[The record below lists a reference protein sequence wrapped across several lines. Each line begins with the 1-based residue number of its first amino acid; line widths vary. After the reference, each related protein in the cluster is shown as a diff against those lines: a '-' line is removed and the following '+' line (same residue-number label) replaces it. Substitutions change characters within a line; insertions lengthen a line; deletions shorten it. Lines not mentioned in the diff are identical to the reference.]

1 MSYIILEFPDSYPVD
16 KSVQNVKDAVDEV
29 MPELPQDADQPQVIQ
44 FTLDEF
50 PVMNVNIVS
59 KSATDRELLNHCEKL
74 TRRNRKI
81 TWNS

>member
-16 KSVQNVKDAVDEV
+16 KSLQNVKDAVDEV
-29 MPELPQDADQPQVIQ
+29 IPELPQDADQPQVIQ

-59 KSATDRELLNHCEKL
+59 QKSATDRELLNIAKNHK
-74 TRRNRKI
+74 T
-81 TWNS
+81 T